1 MYYWG
6 LHGFSCFHLLANFNR
21 ETCQFHWMRSFSR
34 HSHNQFDPFQKNLE
48 GLMMVHFQRTY
59 GEVRSVPAIGNC
71 SAAAPTFGPILT
83 PQTWKLST
91 CPWPAWPEPVTCE
104 DAPAHHAAKAST
116 LQPWLYFCARFS
128 SRYVNV
134 LEEKFIPPRER
145 VVLTCFDHRKKS
157 QVFNYIANFSWLK
170 LHSCQLQINKP
181 QLINLR
187 G

>member
-104 DAPAHHAAKAST
+104 TETGFEHAAGS
-116 LQPWLYFCARFS
+116 QEPGRSGRSGSWDMARMH
-128 SRYVNV
+128 R
-134 LEEKFIPPRER
+134 LTTPPRHLR
-145 VVLTCFDHRKKS
+145 SNHGSTFVLGF
-157 QVFNYIANFSWLK
+157 
-170 LHSCQLQINKP
+170 P
-181 QLINLR
+181 QDM
-187 G
+187 